1 MASCKVFFMS
11 VLMVSAVLAA
21 AGCSK
26 SVAQISGNYKSDN
39 GSFGMH
45 VQTTS
50 RMAMDVGTTERQ
62 VTYTQD
68 GANLNITSADRRSP
82 QFTMMAEVIDNGNAI
97 QWDELKVASGK
108 VSSWDHKRLSKVLSN

>member
-1 MASCKVFFMS
+1 MASCKAFFMS
-11 VLMVSAVLAA
+11 VLMASAVLAS

-26 SVAQISGNYKSDN
+26 SVAQISGNYQSDN
-39 GSFGMH
+39 GSFEMH

-50 RMAMDVGTTERQ
+50 AMAVDVGTTERQ

-68 GANLNITSADRRSP
+68 GTDLKITSADRRSP
-82 QFTMMAEVIDNGNAI
+82 QFTMTAEVIDNGNAI
-97 QWDELKVASGK
+97 QWDELKVANGK

>member
-11 VLMVSAVLAA
+11 VLMLSAVLAA

-26 SVAQISGNYKSDN
+26 SVAQISGSYKSDN

-50 RMAMDVGTTERQ
+50 AMSMDVGTTERQ

-82 QFTMMAEVIDNGNAI
+82 QFTMTAEVIDDGNAI
-97 QWDELKVASGK
+97 QWDDLKTANGK

>member
-1 MASCKVFFMS
+1 MASYKVFFMS
-11 VLMVSAVLAA
+11 VLMVSAVLFA

-26 SVAQISGNYKSDN
+26 SVAQISGNYQSDN
-39 GSFGMH
+39 RSFAMH

-50 RMAMDVGTTERQ
+50 TMAMDVGTTERQ

-68 GANLNITSADRRSP
+68 GTNLKITSADRRSP
-82 QFTMMAEVIDNGNAI
+82 QFTMTAEVIDDGNAI
-97 QWDELKVASGK
+97 QWDDLKTANGK

>member
-82 QFTMMAEVIDNGNAI
+82 QFTMTAEVIDNGNAI

>member
-11 VLMVSAVLAA
+11 ALTASAVLAV
-21 AGCSK
+21 AGCSQ

-82 QFTMMAEVIDNGNAI
+82 QFTMTAEVIDNGNAI

>member
-11 VLMVSAVLAA
+11 VLMVSAVLFA

-39 GSFGMH
+39 GSFEMR

-50 RMAMDVGTTERQ
+50 TMAMDVGTTERQ

-82 QFTMMAEVIDNGNAI
+82 QFTMTAEVIDNGNAI

>member
-11 VLMVSAVLAA
+11 ALTASAVLAV
-21 AGCSK
+21 AGCSQ

-39 GSFGMH
+39 GSFEMH
-45 VQTTS
+45 VQTSTA
-50 RMAMDVGTTERQ
+50 MAMDVGTTERQ

-82 QFTMMAEVIDNGNAI
+82 QFTMTAEVIDNGNAI

>member
-1 MASCKVFFMS
+1 MASYKVFFMS
-11 VLMVSAVLAA
+11 VLMVSAALAA

-39 GSFGMH
+39 GSFAMH

-50 RMAMDVGTTERQ
+50 AMAVDVGTTERQ

-82 QFTMMAEVIDNGNAI
+82 QFTMTAEVIDDGNAI

>member
-11 VLMVSAVLAA
+11 ALTASAVLAV
-21 AGCSK
+21 AGCSQ

-39 GSFGMH
+39 GSFEMH
-45 VQTTS
+45 VQTSTA
-50 RMAMDVGTTERQ
+50 MAMDVGTTERQ

-68 GANLNITSADRRSP
+68 GVNLKITSADRRSP
-82 QFTMMAEVIDNGNAI
+82 QFTMTAEVIDNGNAI

>member
-1 MASCKVFFMS
+1 MASCKAFFMS

-21 AGCSK
+21 AGCSQ
-26 SVAQISGNYKSDN
+26 SVAQISGSYKSDN

-50 RMAMDVGTTERQ
+50 TMAMDVGTTERQ

-68 GANLNITSADRRSP
+68 GTHIQITSADRRQP
-82 QFTMMAEVIDNGNAI
+82 QFTMTAEVIDNGNAI
-97 QWDELKVASGK
+97 QWDDLKTDNGK